1 MILGVGSD
9 LVDVR
14 RIERVIER
22 HGDRFLLRIFTETER
37 AKADRRATRIETYA
51 KRFAAKEACAKAL
64 GTGFRDGVFWRD
76 LGVVN
81 LPSGRPTMKLTGGAL
96 ERLRAITPP
105 GHDAQDRP
113 HHHRRRA
120 DGAGAGDHFRGAEGG
135 LKRARRTLPV
145 SRVARRFEH
154 REPDREALVK
164 C

>member
-22 HGDRFLLRIFTETER
+22 HGDRFLVRIFTEIER

-76 LGVVN
+76 LGVIN
-81 LPSGRPTMKLTGGAL
+81 LPSGRPTMNLTGGAL

-105 GHDAQDRP
+105 GHDARIDLTIT
-113 HHHRRRA
+113 
-120 DGAGAGDHFRGAEGG
+120 DEGPM
-135 LKRARRTLPV
+135 AQ
-145 SRVARRFEH
+145 
-154 REPDREALVK
+154 ALVIISAVPMGA
-164 C
+164 